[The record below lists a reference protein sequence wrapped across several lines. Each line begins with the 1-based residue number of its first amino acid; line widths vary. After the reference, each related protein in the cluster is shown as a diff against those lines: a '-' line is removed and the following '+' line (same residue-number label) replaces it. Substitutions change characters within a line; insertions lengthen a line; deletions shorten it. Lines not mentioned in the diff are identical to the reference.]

1 MVMYILLVVLLSIT
15 LTHSFPQWTPS
26 RPVRPRLGA
35 PFGDRR
41 NQTRFT
47 PGPNPPLLD
56 RPIHHVDLSKD
67 CGYIRHTNTEP
78 YGTEG
83 THALGKC
90 NLGLTAKRT
99 GRDEEGWAVASPG
112 VGWGLE
118 AHPLD
123 SGWSLLWAL
132 GWSWSILRLSMGP

>member
-56 RPIHHVDLSKD
+56 RPIHHVDLGKD
-67 CGYIRHTNTEP
+67 WLHTTHQHRTVRDRGNPCAGEVQSRSDCQTHWARRGGVGRSLARSGLGAR
-78 YGTEG
+78 GTFPRFWMESVVG
-83 THALGKC
+83 
-90 NLGLTAKRT
+90 LGL
-99 GRDEEGWAVASPG
+99 AVEHS
-112 VGWGLE
+112 
-118 AHPLD
+118 
-123 SGWSLLWAL
+123 
-132 GWSWSILRLSMGP
+132 